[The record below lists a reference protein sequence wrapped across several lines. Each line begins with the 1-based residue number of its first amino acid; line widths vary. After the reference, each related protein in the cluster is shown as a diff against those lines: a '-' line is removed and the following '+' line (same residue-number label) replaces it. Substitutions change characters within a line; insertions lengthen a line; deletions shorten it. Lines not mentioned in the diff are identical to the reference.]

1 MNASKLLAGAVVTVS
16 VLGSLGGLA
25 HAQSTGTGTAPGG
38 GMQRSEMGQSQNP
51 GATTSTDP
59 STLQTN
65 PRWNPSSDSTM
76 QRPDGSSSGS
86 RNQNSTGT
94 GIGSDMNSGRDS
106 MSEGSTAPLRE
117 RQPKSDRN

>member
-25 HAQSTGTGTAPGG
+25 HAQSTGTGTAPSG

-76 QRPDGSSSGS
+76 QRPDGSIVSK
-86 RNQNSTGT
+86 
-94 GIGSDMNSGRDS
+94 
-106 MSEGSTAPLRE
+106 PLEDLFPFLDRE
-117 RQPKSDRN
+117 EFRSNMLIPTLED